1 MPARDLFHNAVKTA
15 LEKDGWVI
23 TDDPLHIRIGGVIDM
38 YIDLGAEKII
48 AAQKD
53 EQKIAVEIKSFI
65 GASTISEFHLAI
77 GQFINYRYALEDED
91 PERILYLAVP
101 ENTYNDFFKLPFIQ
115 SVLRRSQLRLVVYD
129 IEQEAIVQWQV

>member
-1 MPARDLFHNAVKTA
+1 
-15 LEKDGWVI
+15 
-23 TDDPLHIRIGGVIDM
+23 M

-77 GQFINYRYALEDED
+77 GQFINYRYALEEED

-101 ENTYNDFFKLPFIQ
+101 QTVYNDFFKLSFIQ
-115 SVLRRSQLRLVVYD
+115 SIIRRSQLKLLVYD
-129 IEQEAIVQWQV
+129 VEQEEIVQWQA